1 MLTRTTTLSGAAE
14 FLAGKKSHA
23 RKLTYTPRLGLCCI
37 FREAPIAF
45 RTRQAVH
52 LKKFN
57 RQRQMEL
64 LSESIMVNC
73 RSLLEAVTFCSA
85 HQIGSFRVNSRFFP
99 LKTHPEVGYGLA
111 ELPDHS
117 EILTL
122 LDKVRRYAETN
133 DIRLTF
139 HPDQFILL
147 SSPRIE
153 VIHNSIEEL
162 YYHAELAE
170 LIGADV
176 IMIHGG
182 GAYGDKKSTLQRL
195 SQTIAGLPA
204 SIRSKLALEND
215 DRVYT
220 PQDLLPVCEKNGIPL
235 VYDVHHHRCLA
246 DGITVKDATDIAIA
260 TWNREPLFHLSSPKL
275 GWNGSD
281 PKPHSDMI
289 DPGDFP
295 ECWRDKAITLE
306 IEAKAKEIAIE
317 KLIKDLRD
325 MDFPAK
331 RLQKQ

>member
-1 MLTRTTTLSGAAE
+1 MHTRTITFSSDTN
-14 FLAGKKSHA
+14 FLAGKQPLA
-23 RKLTYTPRLGLCCI
+23 RKLTRTPRLGLCCI
-37 FREAPIAF
+37 FKEAPIAF

-52 LKKFN
+52 LKKFK
-57 RQRQMEL
+57 RQQQMEL

-73 RSLLEAVTFCSA
+73 RALLEAVTFCSA

-111 ELPDHS
+111 ELPEHS

-122 LDKVRRYAETN
+122 LEKVHRYAETN

-147 SSPRIE
+147 SSPRVE

-162 YYHAELAE
+162 AYHAELAE

-182 GAYGDKKSTLQRL
+182 GAYGDKESTLQRL
-195 SQTIAGLPA
+195 SETIAGLPA
-204 SIRSKLALEND
+204 SIRSRLALEND

-220 PQDLLPVCEKNGIPL
+220 PQDLLPVCGKNDIPL
-235 VYDVHHHRCLA
+235 VYDVHHHRCLV
-246 DGITVKDATDIAIA
+246 DSLTVEEATDIAIA

-281 PKPHSDMI
+281 PKPHSDWI

-295 ECWRDKAITLE
+295 ECWHDKAITVE
-306 IEAKAKEIAIE
+306 VEAKAKEIAIE
-317 KLIKDLRD
+317 KLVKDLGR
-325 MDFPAK
+325 
-331 RLQKQ
+331 